1 MMKRKLL
8 ALALSTMLL
17 PAAGSALAQAGKISG
32 DVVKIAVLTDMS
44 GVYSALGGKGSVL
57 GAEMAIEDFKAQFK
71 PKFKIELVSAD
82 HQNKAD
88 VGSNKVRE
96 WYDTQGVDMVTDVL
110 NSGVAIAVA
119 KVTTEKNKIMLNTG
133 AASTRLTNEDCA
145 PNNVVHYVYDT
156 YALANGPGKAVT
168 KQGKD
173 TWFFLTADYAF
184 GHSLEKDSMDAVK
197 ASGGKVLGAVRHPLN
212 ASDFSSFLLQAQ
224 ASKAKVIGLANAGGD
239 TINSI
244 KAANEFGITKSQTL
258 VGLLTTVVDIHA
270 LGLPTTQGMMF
281 TEGFYWNLNKE
292 TRDFSRRFF
301 DKHKGMPNMLPAG
314 TYSAV
319 LHYLKAVQAAGT
331 DDTAAV
337 MKKMKEMPINDA
349 FAKGGKIDSALGFER
364 RWVVFS
370 DYAEAST
377 IPPSWHGWMHHT
389 VDTPPT
395 QINYKARAWQKP
407 HRPNMTG
414 TPYATKPKGS
424 LAAGDARQKS
434 DGDYEAW
441 KPDA

>member
-8 ALALSTMLL
+8 ALSIFALLL

-44 GVYSALGGKGSVL
+44 GVYSDLGGKGSVL
-57 GAEMAIEDFKAQFK
+57 AAEMAIEDFKASAK

-110 NSGVAIAVA
+110 NSAVALAVA
-119 KVTTEKNKIMLNTG
+119 KVTTEKNKIMLNAG

-173 TWFFLTADYAF
+173 SWFFLTADYAF
-184 GHSLEKDSMDAVK
+184 GASLEKDTTDAVK
-197 ASGGKVLGAVRHPLN
+197 ANGGKVVGSVRHPLN

-224 ASKAKVIGLANAGGD
+224 ASKAKVVGLANAGGD

-244 KAANEFGITKSQTL
+244 KAANEFGLTKNQTI
-258 VGLLTTVVDIHA
+258 VGLLTTIIDIHA

-281 TEGFYWNLNKE
+281 TEGYYWNLNNE
-292 TRDFSRRFF
+292 TRDWSRKFFS
-301 DKHKGMPNMLPAG
+301 KHKKMPSMLHAG

-319 LHYLKAVQAAGT
+319 TTYLKAVQATGT
-331 DDTAAV
+331 DDTATV
-337 MKKMKEMPINDA
+337 MKQMRATPINDI
-349 FAKGGKIDSALGFER
+349 FAKGGKIREDGRMVHDMYLVEVKKPAESKEPWDYYHIKQVIPADQAFQPMALSR
-364 RWVVFS
+364 CPAV
-370 DYAEAST
+370 A
-377 IPPSWHGWMHHT
+377 
-389 VDTPPT
+389 
-395 QINYKARAWQKP
+395 KK
-407 HRPNMTG
+407 
-414 TPYATKPKGS
+414 
-424 LAAGDARQKS
+424 
-434 DGDYEAW
+434 
-441 KPDA
+441 